1 MKLSI
6 FSLALCFAALFLSA
20 CNTNDPDTK
29 KGGDDTTSL
38 HQPANPSSWSP
49 DGKTYILDIA
59 PEAEPDTVRW
69 FVFCTIPELGE
80 DSTRGV
86 QLHYQAKHVSSGY
99 TIYSYELDYP
109 QLSLIRYGE
118 KPLYA
123 SFQDT
128 LTLVWDGNT
137 YSCN

>member
-1 MKLSI
+1 MKRII
-6 FSLALCFAALFLSA
+6 FIMAAALSLVA
-20 CNTNDPDTK
+20 CNQNTPDDTK
-29 KGGDDTTSL
+29 KGGDTPTFQ
-38 HQPANPSSWSP
+38 HQPSDPASWSP
-49 DGKTYILDIA
+49 VGKTYILDIA

-80 DSTRGV
+80 DSTRGL

-99 TIYSYELDYP
+99 TIYSYELNYP
-109 QLSLIRYGE
+109 KLSLIRYGE

-128 LTLVWDGNT
+128 LTLVWNGDT
-137 YSCN
+137 YTCN